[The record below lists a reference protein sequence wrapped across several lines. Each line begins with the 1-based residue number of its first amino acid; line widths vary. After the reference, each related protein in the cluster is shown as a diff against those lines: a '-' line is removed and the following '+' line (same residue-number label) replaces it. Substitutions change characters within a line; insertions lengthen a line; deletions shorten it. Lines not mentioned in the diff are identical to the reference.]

1 MAPGN
6 KKRIIT
12 LFIAVLAMFQGRTGL
27 SAQADSITD
36 LDGNQYRVV
45 AIGGQ
50 WWMAGN
56 LKVTKYANG
65 DAIPFVKDA
74 DLWAADT
81 AGAYCYYGNRESYSE
96 KYGNLYNWHV
106 AVDERGVCPPGW
118 HVPSDEEWMTMEK
131 FLGMSEE
138 EALRMT
144 AWRGTVE
151 GDMLKAEEFGGNNSS
166 GFSALGTGY
175 RDPEGVFKASGT
187 DNDYWTSTSY
197 ENTEKNRTE
206 GVLHGFLNTRS
217 DVVRNFHEPA
227 YGFCIRCVKD
237 AGVGMTEVKKPA
249 DTIFYPNP
257 AGDRLTV
264 EAAAGSRLRFLS
276 LTGNTVKDEWMQSER
291 QHLDISDLQQ
301 GVYLLSV
308 TGGGISKCTKL
319 VIL

>member
-1 MAPGN
+1 MAPRQ
-6 KKRIIT
+6 KKRFIP
-12 LFIAVLAMFQGRTGL
+12 LFIAFLALSQGLTDVM
-27 SAQADSITD
+27 AQTDSITD
-36 LDGNQYRVV
+36 LDGNHYRVV
-45 AIGGQ
+45 AIGEQ
-50 WWMAGN
+50 WWMAEN

-65 DAIPFVKDA
+65 DDIPFVKDA
-74 DLWAADT
+74 ARWAADT
-81 AGAYCYYGNRESYSE
+81 AGAYCYYGNRESYSQ

-106 AVDERGVCPPGW
+106 AVDERGVCPTGW
-118 HVPSDEEWMTMEK
+118 HVPSDEDWMTMER
-131 FLGMSEE
+131 FLGMPEE

-151 GDMLKAEEFGGNNSS
+151 GDMLKAEEFGGNNQS

-175 RDPEGVFKASGT
+175 RDPKGIYKASGT
-187 DNDYWTSTSY
+187 DNDYWTSTPY
-197 ENTEKNRTE
+197 ENKEKNRTE

-237 AGVGMTEVKKPA
+237 AGVGTAESERPQ
-249 DTIFYPNP
+249 DSTFYPNP

-264 EAAAGSRLRFLS
+264 EAARGSRLRFLS

-308 TGGGISKCTKL
+308 TGNGTGKCSRL